1 MIPKDKYA
9 EIMKALPIL
18 CVDIII
24 KNTSNEYL
32 LIKRA
37 YEPLKGV
44 WWVAGGRVLKG
55 ETLEQAAKRKVKEE
69 IGVIVDVVYPV
80 GYYEDVF
87 ETNPFGL
94 STPLHSVS
102 LVFSTII
109 NNDNGILL
117 DDQSTDWKY
126 SKELPLKFKIKS
138 FGS

>member
-117 DDQSTDWKY
+117 EDQSTHWKY
-126 SKELPLKFKIKS
+126 SKELPLKFTIKS

>member
-69 IGVIVDVVYPV
+69 IGI
-80 GYYEDVF
+80 G
-87 ETNPFGL
+87 
-94 STPLHSVS
+94 
-102 LVFSTII
+102 I
-109 NNDNGILL
+109 NSQQLEELTEVMRQMLKKKNG
-117 DDQSTDWKY
+117 
-126 SKELPLKFKIKS
+126 
-138 FGS
+138 